1 MSNRDKKETYKKHIL
16 KVYPRVMIETFI
28 FVMIASMFEIKN
40 HHEHGSNISMILTL
54 LILICEA
61 MFLSTVL
68 ASWVRYSKV
77 RDIDQNSCSSEF
89 YVGIM
94 TVPQQHIQ
102 DDEPEDNAEVP
113 YQVKMAR
120 LYTSVFLVR
129 RLLMVLVIVIPS
141 ESYNSFKIWS
151 SITIQVAYF
160 IYLAKFRCFERMKDR
175 MYEIANEIIYLNFM
189 VMFFVMICKP
199 EYFDIEITLLNTLL
213 FISLFLFSG
222 SLYTFI
228 TALINKNR
236 GQNGR
241 AYQVDEDIHD
251 FRSVRSAS
259 YQENADKVGNMV
271 KHKVED
277 IDSSSMDKNN
287 MSKDKSNPKEEEK
300 VDESENVESDYA

>member
-1 MSNRDKKETYKKHIL
+1 
-16 KVYPRVMIETFI
+16 
-28 FVMIASMFEIKN
+28 MIASMFEIKN
-40 HHEHGSNISMILTL
+40 HHQHGSNISMIFTL

-68 ASWVRYSKV
+68 ASWVKYSKV

-102 DDEPEDNAEVP
+102 DDEPEENVEVP

-151 SITIQVAYF
+151 SIALQTAYI
-160 IYLAKFRCFERMKDR
+160 IYLANFRCFERLKDKI
-175 MYEIANEIIYLNFM
+175 YEIANEIIYLNFM
-189 VMFFVMICKP
+189 VMFFVLICKP

-213 FISLFLFSG
+213 FISLFLFCG
-222 SLYTFI
+222 SLYTSI
-228 TALINKNR
+228 IALINKNR
-236 GQNGR
+236 GQNGI

-259 YQENADKVGNMV
+259 YQENADNEDNMN
-271 KHKVED
+271 KYKIKA

-287 MSKDKSNPKEEEK
+287 MSKVKDNPKEEEK
-300 VDESENVESDYA
+300 VDELDNIESDYA